1 MLPKKKENE
10 ASTNSSSP
18 EHIVVLNEASTNS
31 SQKQNEW
38 KHGIKYSTLPL
49 KGLNEN
55 DGLIKIKLHYEER
68 GMPNQQKKLVMF
80 AQQNME
86 VPMTKRVNLVI
97 HNKAI
102 S

>member
-1 MLPKKKENE
+1 MPK
-10 ASTNSSSP
+10 
-18 EHIVVLNEASTNS
+18 
-31 SQKQNEW
+31 
-38 KHGIKYSTLPL
+38 
-49 KGLNEN
+49 
-55 DGLIKIKLHYEER
+55 
-68 GMPNQQKKLVMF
+68 QQKKLVMF